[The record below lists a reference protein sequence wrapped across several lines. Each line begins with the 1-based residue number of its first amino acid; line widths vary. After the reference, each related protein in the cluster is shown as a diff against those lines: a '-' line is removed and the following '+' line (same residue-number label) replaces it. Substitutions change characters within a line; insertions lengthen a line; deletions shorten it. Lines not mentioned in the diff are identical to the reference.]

1 MSRAPMPVWELFK
14 YPAVKDETTGVWT
27 VRGRYRDDSGVR
39 RDIKRSGKTAGAADR
54 ALRLAFK
61 DAQVQSEQR
70 TEQAQRMREAVLT
83 LGELAERWLESRKPA
98 PVKIDQATQTGTV
111 ATDELRLQTWTS
123 YEGNLRLHI
132 LPALGELS
140 VSGLRTPDCERT
152 IHGLYNKQ
160 AGTGYRTAA
169 MAKQVLAQVMDYAV
183 RQGHRPD
190 NPVRSVSRIPNNKKT
205 PVKLRPATVA
215 AVHEA
220 VRARQPEPG
229 VGGPKPT
236 SRLSDV
242 VSLLM
247 ATGLRVGEV
256 LAVRWDDIQINGPAM
271 YLTVSGTL
279 IERKGAFFRQ
289 NFPKTED
296 SQRTLPLTEDWIQA
310 MIRRRHL
317 NRRAT
322 PTNAVFPTRNGTF
335 VRPSNFRDDLK
346 KATGGSLIGEKI
358 TPHVFRSTVGT
369 AVSEEFGHE
378 AAQMQLGHSSPETT
392 RRHYIQR
399 PDIVPDYSSSLGYL
413 APPSV

>member
-1 MSRAPMPVWELFK
+1 MPRTRMPVWELFK

-27 VRGRYRDDSGVR
+27 VRGRYRDDSGAR

-61 DAQVQSEQR
+61 NAQVQSQQHAER
-70 TEQAQRMREAVLT
+70 AQRMQEEALT
-83 LGELAERWLESRKPA
+83 LGELAMRWLEWRKPA
-98 PVKIDQATQTGTV
+98 PVKIDQTTQTGTV

-123 YEGNLRLHI
+123 YESNLRLHI
-132 LPALGELS
+132 LPAMGELN
-140 VSGLRTPDCERT
+140 VSGLKTSDCERT
-152 IHGLYNKQ
+152 IHDLYNKQ

-169 MAKQVLAQVMDYAV
+169 MAKQVLMQVMDYAV
-183 RQGHRPD
+183 RQGHRSD
-190 NPVRSVSRIPNNKKT
+190 NPVRSVSRIPNAKKA
-205 PVKLRPATVA
+205 PVKLKQATVA

-242 VSLLM
+242 VLLLM
-247 ATGLRVGEV
+247 ATGLRIGEV
-256 LAVRWDDIQINGPAM
+256 LAVRWDDIHINGSAM
-271 YLTVSGTL
+271 FLTVSGTL
-279 IERKGAFFRQ
+279 IERKGAFYRQ
-289 NFPKTED
+289 NFPKTDD
-296 SQRTLPLTEDWIQA
+296 SQRTLPLTQEWIKA
-310 MIRRRHL
+310 MIRRRNL
-317 NRRAT
+317 NRRLT

-346 KATGGSLIGEKI
+346 KATGGTLVGEKI

-369 AVSEEFGHE
+369 AISEEFGHE

-399 PDIVPDYSSSLGYL
+399 PDIVPDYSSSLGNL
-413 APPSV
+413 APPSD